1 MNGFCVTALWIAA
14 TIFPRALRQE
24 IGVPISVRRAIVWK
38 IMKFPPSFLDEI
50 RARLPLSEV
59 VGQSVKLKKEGREWR
74 GLSPFNAE
82 KTPSFYVNDQKGF
95 YYDFSAGKNGDHFNF
110 LMETQGIGF
119 PEAVERLAGMA
130 GLAMPLATPEAA
142 AAERRRA
149 TALEACEMAAEFFE
163 RALRGPAGTKAR
175 AYLAERGLHT
185 EARETFRLGYAPA
198 ERFALRDHLAGKGC
212 SAETMIEA
220 GLLTHGPEIAV
231 PYDFFRDRLMFP
243 ICDRSGRVIAFGGR
257 ALAKDIQ
264 PKYKNSAETPLFHKG
279 SNLYNLHNARKS
291 AHERGT
297 VVAVEGYVDVISM
310 SMAGVPNVVAGLG
323 TALTPD
329 QCELLWKMAEE
340 PILCFDG
347 DKAGRK
353 AAFRALDTALP
364 LIAPGRSL
372 RFALLPE
379 GQDPDDLARAGGREA
394 VEAVLASA
402 RPLVEMLFLREAEAQ
417 TLDTPERRAGLERR
431 LRDCAAQIRD
441 ESLRRHY
448 LDDLRERLA
457 QLFGRSRQAAGGS
470 RQPSGGFSRGG
481 RFARES
487 GGRALSA
494 PSSALLQSSL
504 LSAPREAAAPR
515 ENLILALLVNH
526 PGLLARHA
534 EDIARLD
541 FAGGAGQDL
550 RDALLGLAEPDLSP
564 HDLRDLLVARG
575 FGPKI
580 ESLGRDA
587 TISTLWCVRPNAHEN
602 DADEVLRQALA
613 LHHKQRALNRELRL
627 AETVLAQEPSE
638 ANLAVLVDIKAQ
650 LSALEGVEATI
661 EGFGARSGREDKS
674 V

>member
-1 MNGFCVTALWIAA
+1 
-14 TIFPRALRQE
+14 
-24 IGVPISVRRAIVWK
+24 
-38 IMKFPPSFLDEI
+38 MKFPPSFLDEI

-59 VGQSVKLKKEGREWR
+59 VGQSVKLKKEGREFR

-95 YYDFSAGKNGDHFNF
+95 FYDFSAGKNGDHFNF

-119 PEAVERLAGMA
+119 PEAVERLAAMA
-130 GLAMPLATPEAA
+130 GLAMPVATPEAA
-142 AAERRRA
+142 AAEKRRA
-149 TALEACEMAAEFFE
+149 TTLEALEMAADFFE
-163 RALRGPAGTKAR
+163 RHLRGAAGAKAR
-175 AYLAERGLHT
+175 AYLTERGLNA
-185 EARETFRLGYAPA
+185 EAREKFRLGYAPA
-198 ERFALRDHLAGKGC
+198 ERFALRDYLAGKGC

-220 GLLTHGPEIAV
+220 GLLTHGPDIAV

-243 ICDRSGRVIAFGGR
+243 IGDRSGRVIAFGGR

-279 SNLYNLHNARKS
+279 SNLYNLHNARKA

-297 VVAVEGYVDVISM
+297 VVAVEGYVDVIAM
-310 SMAGVPNVVAGLG
+310 SLAGFPHVVAGLG
-323 TALTPD
+323 TALTAD

-364 LIAPGRSL
+364 LIGPGRSL

-379 GQDPDDLARAGGREA
+379 GQDPDDLARSGGREA
-394 VEAVLASA
+394 LESVLASA

-417 TLDTPERRAGLERR
+417 ALDTPERRAGLERR
-431 LRDCAAQIRD
+431 LREAASQIRD
-441 ESLRRHY
+441 ETLRRHY
-448 LDDLRERLA
+448 FDDLRDRLG
-457 QLFGRSRQAAGGS
+457 QLFGRSRAPAQGS
-470 RQPSGGFSRGG
+470 TTGGGFQRNG
-481 RFARES
+481 RFGREVNPRS
-487 GGRALSA
+487 PLT

-504 LSAPREAAAPR
+504 FAAPSEAPAPR
-515 ENLILALLVNH
+515 ENLILALLINH
-526 PGLLARHA
+526 PTLLARHA

-541 FAGGAGQDL
+541 FTSVSGQKL
-550 RDALLGLAEPDLSP
+550 RDALLGLADPDVSA
-564 HDLRDLLVARG
+564 HDLRALLAARG
-575 FGPKI
+575 YGAQI
-580 ESLGRDA
+580 DVLARDA
-587 TISTLWCVRPNAHEN
+587 TISTLWCVRPDAHEN

-613 LHHKQRALNRELRL
+613 LHHKQRALNKELRL

-638 ANLAVLVDIKAQ
+638 ANFAALADIKAQ